1 MSTHTFPLFM
11 IISRTQDTDASLIV
25 GLINIILHAD
35 SYQKILTF
43 VVFDVCVQEHIE
55 ICVYIYIYRHK
66 CSSVLLHRSAI
77 LF

>member
-1 MSTHTFPLFM
+1 M

-55 ICVYIYIYRHK
+55 ICVYIYI
-66 CSSVLLHRSAI
+66 
-77 LF
+77 